1 MHKSKKRNLVL
12 LFLKDRINYI
22 FLMLLKKLYNFK
34 LVLIAIFL
42 LSLKTSFADN
52 KLLMIT
58 AEYCVYCQIW
68 EKEIGKIYPKT
79 DISKSFPL
87 ERIELDKYLISNDSD
102 NYETKIT
109 PTFFFFKEKEKIG
122 RIIGYSSEEM
132 FWWQVDEILDL
143 N

>member
-1 MHKSKKRNLVL
+1 MIFFKKTKKSFSYDVKKVEL
-12 LFLKDRINYI
+12 LFFSLVI
-22 FLMLLKKLYNFK
+22 F
-34 LVLIAIFL
+34 FL
-42 LSLKTSFADN
+42 FLSKSTFAEN

-58 AEYCVYCQIW
+58 ADYCIYCQIW

-87 ERIELDKYLISNDSD
+87 EKIELDEYLFDNDINDTD

-109 PTFFFFKEKEKIG
+109 PTFVFYRGNNEIG
-122 RIIGYSSEEM
+122 RISGYSSAEM
-132 FWWQVDEILDL
+132 FWWQVDEILDR